1 VKKQNKGKATF
12 VSILP
17 FLVMCF
23 GCKEKGSDSAQRLQ
37 LEMDNSK
44 ASITKTIKDS
54 DRSQKIIALSE
65 KLAPLFRE
73 MEAQQLVFQKECLA
87 SIERFE
93 TTPADLKML
102 TENYREKRGALR
114 NECLLIRQQM
124 AELMTDEE
132 WKRLLS
138 SRQRMLKQ
146 VFNSF

>member
-1 VKKQNKGKATF
+1 MKKIYIGNATF
-12 VSILP
+12 VFILP
-17 FLVMCF
+17 FLVMCL

-54 DRSQKIIALSE
+54 DRADKIIALSE

-73 MEAQQLVFQKECLA
+73 MEAQQSAFQKECLA

-93 TTPADLKML
+93 TTPADLKEL
-102 TENYREKRGALR
+102 TDHYREKRGTLR

>member
-17 FLVMCF
+17 LLVMCF
-23 GCKEKGSDSAQRLQ
+23 GCKEKASDSAQRLQ

-54 DRSQKIIALSE
+54 DRADKIIALSE

-73 MEAQQLVFQKECLA
+73 MEAQQSAFQKKCLA

-93 TTPADLKML
+93 TTPAELKEL
-102 TENYREKRGALR
+102 TENYRKKRGVLR
-114 NECLLIRQQM
+114 KECLLIRQQI

-132 WKRLLS
+132 WKQLLS
-138 SRQRMLKQ
+138 SRQRLLKQ